1 MVTPTAHSKLPNC
14 IDPLIESCPGGS
26 TALET
31 QCTSSQTYVAQ
42 LRLALRLRVDC
53 SSGTF
58 CAELLVALAARSTK
72 SIEQRL
78 SIVRIRLAQCLTVA
92 WQEVNGGILIWAG
105 DSSIELLEHEYEM
118 PSRRLQEMSIYAG
131 GKGMAIVMPG
141 LMDTNPSL
149 VQAEFAFRVDSS
161 RISASMPST
170 LLRSIL
176 ERNHANRL
184 VSDCLGLGVHVTSL
198 PWSTARN
205 AADLTSSQMQF
216 QGRYRFKGYDWNEFP
231 PAPTVDPQGTSGSVG
246 WEKTTSEPEW
256 IVQGPTD
263 SPSNAGTATH
273 QESGLTVA
281 NADSNEEEESTLG
294 RDIGIVAAVI
304 FMVPILMYIC
314 WRLGFRQPVVESSTN
329 KVTPLTSQEREQQRQ
344 ATRKAWENVEGTAPG
359 PSSVPPGEMG
369 PDVEGG
375 IRAKP
380 AKPKKEKEPGLFAS
394 AQKAWKE
401 KQEKAEAAK
410 EAERQASQER
420 RSKAAAAAEEQRRA
434 EAAKKNDKS
443 RSEAERLAKEEAE
456 AAARAKRKA
465 EAERQQQQGQQ
476 SWQKEYQQHQTPPQI
491 AQPRKRF
498 DVGDQEPFRVRKAA
512 IAEELERTQNEPID
526 ERRRRFKDLMLVH
539 HPDKNSNS
547 EESVSV
553 FQYLQAQKDI
563 YLYVK
568 PT

>member
-1 MVTPTAHSKLPNC
+1 M
-14 IDPLIESCPGGS
+14 G
-26 TALET
+26 
-31 QCTSSQTYVAQ
+31 
-42 LRLALRLRVDC
+42 
-53 SSGTF
+53 
-58 CAELLVALAARSTK
+58 
-72 SIEQRL
+72 
-78 SIVRIRLAQCLTVA
+78 
-92 WQEVNGGILIWAG
+92 
-105 DSSIELLEHEYEM
+105 
-118 PSRRLQEMSIYAG
+118 
-131 GKGMAIVMPG
+131 
-141 LMDTNPSL
+141 
-149 VQAEFAFRVDSS
+149 
-161 RISASMPST
+161 
-170 LLRSIL
+170 
-176 ERNHANRL
+176 
-184 VSDCLGLGVHVTSL
+184 
-198 PWSTARN
+198 
-205 AADLTSSQMQF
+205 
-216 QGRYRFKGYDWNEFP
+216 
-231 PAPTVDPQGTSGSVG
+231 
-246 WEKTTSEPEW
+246 
-256 IVQGPTD
+256 
-263 SPSNAGTATH
+263 
-273 QESGLTVA
+273 
-281 NADSNEEEESTLG
+281 
-294 RDIGIVAAVI
+294 
-304 FMVPILMYIC
+304 
-314 WRLGFRQPVVESSTN
+314 
-329 KVTPLTSQEREQQRQ
+329 
-344 ATRKAWENVEGTAPG
+344 
-359 PSSVPPGEMG
+359 G

-380 AKPKKEKEPGLFAS
+380 AKPKEEKEPGLFAS

-476 SWQKEYQQHQTPPQI
+476 SWQEYQQHQTPPQI

-512 IAEELERTQNEPID
+512 IAEELERTQIEPID